1 MKIKDVVCMCSM
13 WWLFLI
19 HLVKIWSALGQASLH
34 PHVVCSHSNAV
45 EDNLGLLILCF
56 YMLVISNA
64 YVWLT
69 FPRFPLQKE
78 VERGR
83 EFVPFSLDILFD
95 QPVTVP

>member
-1 MKIKDVVCMCSM
+1 MWFVCVECGGCSSSI
-13 WWLFLI
+13 WWKCGVYWAKPLCIPMF
-19 HLVKIWSALGQASLH
+19 
-34 PHVVCSHSNAV
+34 VCSHSNAV

-56 YMLVISNA
+56 YKLVISNA

-83 EFVPFSLDILFD
+83 EFVPLSLDILFD
-95 QPVTVP
+95 RSSNTL